1 MTSADAHEAAI
12 GVNELGNI
20 QDALKPITEY
30 VDNGLTNACLH
41 FSDGRLLTSTH
52 EDSVR
57 LYCTVPTW
65 SPSSDI
71 YLDLHDLNTL
81 RSRSLHFIHDLVNSL
96 RESGV
101 SASYKLMP
109 SNSPLC
115 MICAC
120 HSRLDTNAIQLSAQ
134 DAYTKMKMGV
144 RERVLLVE
152 LEDGPALVVT

>member
-1 MTSADAHEAAI
+1 MLSLPLQPVTGATDAREAALS
-12 GVNELGNI
+12 VNELGNVH
-20 QDALKPITEY
+20 DALKPITK
-30 VDNGLTNACLH
+30 
-41 FSDGRLLTSTH
+41 LLTSKH

-71 YLDLHDLNTL
+71 CIDLHDLYTL

-101 SASYKLMP
+101 KASYKLMP

-115 MICAC
+115 LICVRHA
-120 HSRLDTNAIQLSAQ
+120 RLDKNAIQLSTH
-134 DAYTKMKMGV
+134 DAYAQMKMGV

>member
-1 MTSADAHEAAI
+1 Q
-12 GVNELGNI
+12 LGDVH
-20 QDALKPITEY
+20 DALKPITE
-30 VDNGLTNACLH
+30 
-41 FSDGRLLTSTH
+41 LLTSTH

-71 YLDLHDLNTL
+71 CIDLHDLHNL
-81 RSRSLHFIHDLVNSL
+81 RSRCLHFIHDLVNAL

-101 SASYKLMP
+101 RASYTLAP

-115 MICAC
+115 LICAC
-120 HSRLDTNAIQLSAQ
+120 RSRLDKNAVQLSAQ
-134 DAYTKMKMGV
+134 NAYTKMKMGV

>member
-1 MTSADAHEAAI
+1 MLSLPSQSVTSATDAHEAFLS
-12 GVNELGNI
+12 VNELGNLH
-20 QDALKPITEY
+20 DALKPITE
-30 VDNGLTNACLH
+30 
-41 FSDGRLLTSTH
+41 LLTSKH

-65 SPSSDI
+65 SPSSEI
-71 YLDLHDLNTL
+71 CIDLHDLYTL

-101 SASYKLMP
+101 RASYKLMP

-115 MICAC
+115 LICV
-120 HSRLDTNAIQLSAQ
+120 HQSRLDKSAIQLSMH
-134 DAYTKMKMGV
+134 DAYAKMNMGV

-152 LEDGPALVVT
+152 MEDGPALVVT

>member
-1 MTSADAHEAAI
+1 MLSLPSQPVTCAADAHEVALS
-12 GVNELGNI
+12 VNELGNVH
-20 QDALKPITEY
+20 DALKPITE
-30 VDNGLTNACLH
+30 
-41 FSDGRLLTSTH
+41 LLASTH

-65 SPSSDI
+65 SPSSEI
-71 YLDLHDLNTL
+71 CIDLHDLYTL
-81 RSRSLHFIHDLVNSL
+81 RSRSLHFIHDLVDSL

-101 SASYKLMP
+101 RASYKLMP

-115 MICAC
+115 LICAG
-120 HSRLDTNAIQLSAQ
+120 HSRVDKNAFQLSAQ
-134 DAYTKMKMGV
+134 DALKMGV

>member
-1 MTSADAHEAAI
+1 
-12 GVNELGNI
+12 LGNVH
-20 QDALKPITEY
+20 DALKPITEY
-30 VDNGLTNACLH
+30 PCGY
-41 FSDGRLLTSTH
+41 RLLASTH

-65 SPSSDI
+65 SPSSEI
-71 YLDLHDLNTL
+71 GIDLHDLYTL

-101 SASYKLMP
+101 RASYKLRP

-115 MICAC
+115 LICAG
-120 HSRLDTNAIQLSAQ
+120 HSRVSAVQLSAQ
-134 DAYTKMKMGV
+134 DALKMGTGD

-152 LEDGPALVVT
+152 LEGGPALVVT